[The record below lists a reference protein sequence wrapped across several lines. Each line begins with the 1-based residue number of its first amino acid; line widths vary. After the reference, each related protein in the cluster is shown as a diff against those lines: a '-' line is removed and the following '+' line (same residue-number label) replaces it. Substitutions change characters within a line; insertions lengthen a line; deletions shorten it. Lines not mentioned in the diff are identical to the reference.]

1 MDISTLYPLNI
12 SFKETIMINI
22 ERLSNMVKN
31 ILISHLFKDFLI
43 SYDNDNETILVDIF
57 KKDVIVSISFV
68 NNEYQVLLSNC
79 IISTECNY
87 FLDNQ
92 SVVRLANEISNV
104 ILKFIK

>member
-1 MDISTLYPLNI
+1 MVDIEY
-12 SFKETIMINI
+12 
-22 ERLSNMVKN
+22 LSNMVKN

-43 SYDNDNETILVDIF
+43 SYDNDNKTILVDIF

-79 IISTECNY
+79 ITTTKCNY

-92 SVVRLANEISNV
+92 SIVRLANEISNV

>member
-1 MDISTLYPLNI
+1 
-12 SFKETIMINI
+12 MINI

-104 ILKFIK
+104 ILKFVK